1 MCGYTLS
8 EAPSSSSIFII
19 HQIVVKVDGFNTH
32 THTHKSPVVRLGRMK
47 KLFFSSAALLLFSKE
62 ATSLIP
68 CLDAL
73 VP

>member
-32 THTHKSPVVRLGRMK
+32 TQKSGCTFGKNEEALFPQQRFYCSPK
-47 KLFFSSAALLLFSKE
+47 KLRVSSPA
-62 ATSLIP
+62 
-68 CLDAL
+68 
-73 VP
+73 